1 MDADGNK
8 GAPGRSSIKN
18 ECKAANCALL
28 RSFFMPGI

>member
-18 ECKAANCALL
+18 ECFIIITGVHFVLD
-28 RSFFMPGI
+28 